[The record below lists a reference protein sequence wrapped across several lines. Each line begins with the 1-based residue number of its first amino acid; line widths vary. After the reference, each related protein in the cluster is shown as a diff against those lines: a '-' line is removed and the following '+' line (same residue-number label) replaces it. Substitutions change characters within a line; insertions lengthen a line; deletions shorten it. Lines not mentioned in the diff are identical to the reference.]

1 MRRLRGLAR
10 PRCCRIASRVL
21 SSGGGGRFLSS
32 NAHTMCWTPRF
43 HGARATTWKK
53 VVNRCQRS
61 DTNWIT
67 MITPYTTR
75 NPKPKALVPLTFRC
89 GCSRRVRISINQMA
103 FTTTNTNSVLSRNS
117 SSFSLSSWTAPNMAD
132 SGTRQVWRKPASR
145 TETKAVLEWHS
156 TQRRLLETSL
166 CSY

>member
-10 PRCCRIASRVL
+10 PRCCRINSKVL

-32 NAHTMCWTPRF
+32 KAHTMCWTPRF

-53 VVNRCQRS
+53 VVNRCQRR

-67 MITPYTTR
+67 MINPYKTR
-75 NPKPKALVPLTFRC
+75 NPKPRALVPKTCRFC
-89 GCSRRVRISINQMA
+89 CSTRVRISITQMA
-103 FTTTNTNSVLSRNS
+103 FATANTNSVLSRNS

-145 TETKAVLEWHS
+145 TETKVILEWHRS
-156 TQRRLLETSL
+156 QRRLLETSS
-166 CSY
+166 CHS